1 MNAMKNRR
9 NFIKQFAATGA
20 AASAATIFAAQS
32 ALAASP
38 GTEPAPHS
46 NANPKANANP
56 SPTSKTFCNQR
67 RWRTAFGLNG
77 YESSEISFKNSFPI
91 WEVLEFAQREGFE
104 GIELVPN
111 WPHKD
116 MYVNPADEA
125 RINMLRGFFARYNL
139 KIFSIQTFGQESF
152 QSSRAVRE
160 GWVKR
165 FAELASFARK
175 VGCECMGFW
184 PMGDAG
190 GQTIDQAIE
199 SLGWSLR
206 EMGKIV
212 AAEGLM
218 LAMEIEPP
226 FIFNKT
232 EHMIRI
238 LDAADHP
245 HVKAIYDPS
254 HFDVMTG
261 SRGKPHEMV
270 EQVGVSR
277 IGYIQFTDSDGT
289 LFHGTS
295 KHLPCGDGHIDI
307 QASFET
313 LWRGG
318 FDGWFMI
325 DAWDTQNP
333 YDACRKGR
341 QAIEAFL
348 ATHRS

>member
-1 MNAMKNRR
+1 MNNRR
-9 NFIKQFAATGA
+9 NFIKQFAAATGA
-20 AASAATIFAAQS
+20 AASAATIFTAGT
-32 ALAASP
+32 ALAESP
-38 GTEPAPHS
+38 GTKSASRS
-46 NANPKANANP
+46 NANAKPN
-56 SPTSKTFCNQR
+56 SKTSCNQR
-67 RWRTAFGLNG
+67 RWRMAFGLNG
-77 YESSEISFKNSFPI
+77 YESSELSFKNSFPI

-125 RINMLRGFFARYNL
+125 KINSLRGFFARYNL
-139 KIFSIQTFGQESF
+139 KTFSIQTFGQESF
-152 QSSRAVRE
+152 QSSRTTRE

-175 VGCECMGFW
+175 AGCECMGFW
-184 PMGDAG
+184 PMGDVG

-199 SLGWSLR
+199 SLAWSLR

-212 AAEGLM
+212 ANEGLV
-218 LAMEIEPP
+218 LGIEIEPP
-226 FIFNKT
+226 FFFNKM

-270 EQVGVSR
+270 ERVGVDR
-277 IGYIQFTDSDGT
+277 IAYMQFTDSDGT
-289 LFHGTS
+289 LFHTTS

-307 QASFET
+307 RASLEM

-318 FDGWFMI
+318 FDGWFMF

-341 QAIEAFL
+341 LAVEAFL
-348 ATHRS
+348 AAHRS